1 MRLLTV
7 STVLVTV
14 LIALQVVN
22 FQRGIRQSILDREL
36 VQPEIVY
43 IPKVID
49 IFLAP

>member
-22 FQRGIRQSILDREL
+22 FRPEMRKSILDREL